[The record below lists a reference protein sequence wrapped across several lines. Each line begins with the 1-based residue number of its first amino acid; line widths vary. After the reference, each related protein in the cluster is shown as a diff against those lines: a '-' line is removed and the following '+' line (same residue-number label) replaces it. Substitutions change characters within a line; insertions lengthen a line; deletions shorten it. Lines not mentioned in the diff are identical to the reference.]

1 MADKI
6 HAFTPVFI
14 KLLKGPVEY
23 LEKSTWEK
31 LVQYRTELTGFL
43 QQLGL
48 TLVLDEQDG
57 YAYIKHSITEED
69 TTGVSW
75 AQRRSLTYDESVM
88 LVLLR
93 DMMAEFEVGEA
104 THREL
109 IKKRREIKEYAELFF
124 KENASRVKMLKDID
138 RLIDRAEENGFLE
151 RSENHDVADEQKFR
165 IKKIIKARVDS
176 EILED
181 FKQQLTAHAAKRIQH
196 G

>member
-1 MADKI
+1 M
-6 HAFTPVFI
+6 
-14 KLLKGPVEY
+14 
-23 LEKSTWEK
+23 
-31 LVQYRTELTGFL
+31 VQYRAELTGFL

-109 IKKRREIKEYAELFF
+109 IKKDGK
-124 KENASRVKMLKDID
+124 
-138 RLIDRAEENGFLE
+138 
-151 RSENHDVADEQKFR
+151 
-165 IKKIIKARVDS
+165 
-176 EILED
+176 
-181 FKQQLTAHAAKRIQH
+181 
-196 G
+196 